1 MCQVR
6 RANHMGKVMAM
17 AMAMADLNP
26 GDGNAHHLK
35 RYWTAGPGLAEWAT
49 SPHPWTMLYRHLVK
63 YVPTFAAELTETY
76 FVAVF
81 GYHSGS
87 RKGKNPVGPG

>member
-1 MCQVR
+1 MP
-6 RANHMGKVMAM
+6 
-17 AMAMADLNP
+17 DLHP
-26 GDGNAHHLK
+26 GDLSGERLK
-35 RYWTAGPGLAEWAT
+35 IYWTKGPGLAKWAA
-49 SPHPWTMLYRHLVK
+49 SPHPWRTLYSHLVK
-63 YVPTFAAELTETY
+63 FVPGFAAELTETY

>member
-1 MCQVR
+1 
-6 RANHMGKVMAM
+6 
-17 AMAMADLNP
+17 MADTSAVNP
-26 GDGNAHHLK
+26 GNGARLK
-35 RYWTAGPGLAEWAT
+35 RYWTKDPEGLARWAT
-49 SPHPWTMLYRHLVK
+49 SPHPWSTLYAQLIRFVNPELAK
-63 YVPTFAAELTETY
+63 RLTETY